1 MVIILTILSSLWLPN
16 HSLPGALSSQVS
28 WLCVKGHQMFSL
40 HLQEQKQDGQK
51 RWTTTNFP
59 WTWHQNLW
67 VTQWDE
73 CVCVH
78 AKSLPLCQTL
88 CDPMTV
94 DHQAP
99 LSMGFPSQEHWN
111 ELPCPSF
118 SRGCSWPR
126 DPTQVSCIE
135 ADSLP
140 LAPPGKSS
148 QWDKDNLI
156 WMMMYAH
163 FWVNF
168 SCMKGSQKGGTAIK
182 QEVIRLR
189 WL

>member
-1 MVIILTILSSLWLPN
+1 MVIILIILSSLWLPN

-99 LSMGFPSQEHWN
+99 LSMGFPSQEHWS
-111 ELPCPSF
+111 ELLFPSPGDLPDPGIKSESLK
-118 SRGCSWPR
+118 SR
-126 DPTQVSCIE
+126 
-135 ADSLP
+135 A
-140 LAPPGKSS
+140 LAGKFFTTSTT
-148 QWDKDNLI
+148 W
-156 WMMMYAH
+156 
-163 FWVNF
+163 
-168 SCMKGSQKGGTAIK
+168 
-182 QEVIRLR
+182 EVLTMR
-189 WL
+189 